1 MADLPIQEVVEA
13 GAAPTF
19 TAVAAGG
26 DAVLNLEGNIILYF
40 KNTDVGARTVTV
52 TAQDISE
59 KVPGFGDM
67 TKGDAILTVP
77 ATTGEI
83 VAGPYPRRAFND
95 ALGKFQLTYDAA
107 TGLTVAVLKVPAA
120 G

>member
-1 MADLPIQEVVEA
+1 MADLPIQEIDEA

-40 KNTDVGARTVTV
+40 KNTNVSARTVTI
-52 TAQDISE
+52 TAQDTSE
-59 KVPGFGDM
+59 KVPGFGPM
-67 TKGDAILTVP
+67 TKANVVLTVP

-83 VAGPYPRRAFND
+83 VAGPFPRRAFND
-95 ALGKFQLTYDAA
+95 ALGKAQLTYDSDA
-107 TGLTVAVLKVPAA
+107 GLTVAVLKV
-120 G
+120 GLVG

>member
-19 TAVAAGG
+19 TAVAAAG
-26 DAVLNLEGNIILYF
+26 DAVLNLDGNIILYF
-40 KNTDVGARTVTV
+40 KNVNVAARAVTV
-52 TAQDISE
+52 TAQDTSE

-67 TKGDAILTVP
+67 TKADVVLVVP
-77 ATTGEI
+77 ALTGEI
-83 VAGPYPRRAFND
+83 VAGPFPRRAFND
-95 ALGKFQLTYDAA
+95 ALGKLQLTYNAETD
-107 TGLTVAVLKVPAA
+107 LTVAVLKVPAA